1 MSEAGE
7 PGELAEGTLISH
19 LLELRDRLLKAMLAV
34 GICFIPC
41 AIYMNQLFTF
51 VADPLIHKLPAG
63 ATLIP
68 PSVVAP
74 FTLPVKL
81 AFVAAIGIPIPLLF
95 YQAWAFLAARR
106 FKHEKKHSTPRL
118 TSS

>member
-1 MSEAGE
+1 MSEGGD

-63 ATLIP
+63 ATLIAT
-68 PSVVAP
+68 SVVAP
-74 FTLPVKL
+74 FTVPFKL
-81 AFVAAIGIPIPLLF
+81 AKDASVGWDGTDPVRVL
-95 YQAWAFLAARR
+95 
-106 FKHEKKHSTPRL
+106 
-118 TSS
+118 